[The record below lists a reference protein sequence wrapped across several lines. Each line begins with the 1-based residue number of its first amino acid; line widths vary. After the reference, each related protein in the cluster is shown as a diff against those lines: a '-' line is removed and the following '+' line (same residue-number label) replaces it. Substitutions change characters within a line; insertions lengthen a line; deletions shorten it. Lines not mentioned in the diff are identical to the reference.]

1 MKHGIYLIRDTALG
15 AFLTPNFF
23 QSEGAARRA
32 FADAVNESSPNNMI
46 HKHPEHFELYY
57 AGDFDDETGMLSEAV
72 LPQHLVS
79 AISLVIPSEPR
90 SIGSRSEALGGA

>member
-32 FADAVNESSPNNMI
+32 FADAVNDRRPDNMI
-46 HKHPEHFELYY
+46 AKHPEHFELYY
-57 AGDFDDETGMLSEAV
+57 AGDFDDETGSITESV

-79 AISLVIPSEPR
+79 ASSLVVS
-90 SIGSRSEALGGA
+90 S